1 MTKKIQTILIIFFSI
16 FLVSCG
22 YKKVFQSN
30 VPIIYIKNFDYTGD
44 NKLGYLIKNEVLL
57 ASQKNANNILEII
70 LDLEKNKLIKT
81 KNKSGKAERYTIQ
94 LDANVSIKNLN
105 NMKIIDKSFNQT
117 IDYNVQNNHFDTI
130 NEENSVKTIAAEK
143 IAEDIVKYLML
154 SYNN

>member
-1 MTKKIQTILIIFFSI
+1 MNPTSNKKDFEDLTTNLKDLAF
-16 FLVSCG
+16 G
-22 YKKVFQSN
+22 YIEKYSPSKQQLKVFLLKKYLTKIKGLQSKKE
-30 VPIIYIKNFDYTGD
+30 VSSIID
-44 NKLGYLIKNEVLL
+44 
-57 ASQKNANNILEII
+57 EII
-70 LDLEKNKLIKT
+70 LNLEKNKLIKT

-105 NMKIIDKSFNQT
+105 NMKIINKSFNQT
-117 IDYNVQNNHFDTI
+117 IDYNVQSNHFDTI